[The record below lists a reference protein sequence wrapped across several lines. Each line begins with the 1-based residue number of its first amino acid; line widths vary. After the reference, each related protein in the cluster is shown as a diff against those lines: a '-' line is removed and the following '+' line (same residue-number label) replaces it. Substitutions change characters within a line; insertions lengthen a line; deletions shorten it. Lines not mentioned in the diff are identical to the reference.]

1 MFCKTGNIINQ
12 GRYYIHSVQ
21 QCTVNNYSV
30 FDRQHRLINSSLVRE
45 SRRKE
50 KKFSLDSFH
59 QLEFL
64 HAYIHR
70 TSFVL

>member
-30 FDRQHRLINSSLVRE
+30 FDRQHRLINSSLVSSFPE
-45 SRRKE
+45 ERK
-50 KKFSLDSFH
+50 KNSASTLPPTRILACIYS
-59 QLEFL
+59 
-64 HAYIHR
+64 
-70 TSFVL
+70 